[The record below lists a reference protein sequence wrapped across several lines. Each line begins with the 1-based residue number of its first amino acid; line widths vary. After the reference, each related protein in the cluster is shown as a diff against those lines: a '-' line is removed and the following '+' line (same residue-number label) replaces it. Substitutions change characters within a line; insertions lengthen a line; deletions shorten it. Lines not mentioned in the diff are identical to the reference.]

1 MPGKVLD
8 DFTGEAVLTDAKEN
22 VLAHLLFDRSAVKA
36 LDGLVPRGAAG
47 LLVQPPST
55 MTECGIMVMVGT
67 AGYQRRNPGT
77 KRVTDADQ
85 AWDIVRDAGGPLSK
99 DVVATLAESLS
110 CAEDLGL
117 RNVAASEDDDA
128 DPLAP
133 GSSSKR

>member
-1 MPGKVLD
+1 MSGKVLD
-8 DFTGEAVLTDAKEN
+8 DFTGEAVLTNAEGD

-36 LDGLVPRGAAG
+36 LDGMVARGASG

-77 KRVTDADQ
+77 KRVTDNDQ
-85 AWDIVRDAGGPLSK
+85 AWDIVRDAGGPLHK
-99 DVVATLAESLS
+99 HVVGTLVESLS

-117 RNVAASEDDDA
+117 RNVPVDTGDA
-128 DPLAP
+128 DPLAR
-133 GSSSKR
+133 GSSSRP